1 MYRLGAD
8 LGGVTLQLGPV
19 SGAPNDTKLISR
31 ANGATG
37 VKGNSASSDAAI
49 SANGRFVAFA
59 TTSTN
64 LGDTDGFQDVFVR
77 DRVANT
83 TKLVSRGPGA
93 TGVNPNGDSRA
104 PSISADGRFV
114 AFFSDATNLPGDT
127 DGSFD
132 IFVRDVVSN
141 TTTLLSR
148 ANGVSGAS
156 ANSNSY
162 DPSISADGRHVA
174 FVSVATNLPSDTDS
188 ASDIFV
194 RDVQAATTALVSR
207 ASGPS
212 GAKQDGDS
220 LEPSISGDG
229 SRVAF
234 TSTAVNLPD
243 DNDVDA
249 DVFVRDVKANTTT
262 LASREDG
269 DGNASANATAHF
281 GEISSDG
288 NAVAFSSSATNL
300 PDAGDA
306 VDDIFVRFLSSNST
320 VLVSRASGGTGV
332 RGNGNSTFSSISS
345 DGQFVAFDSA
355 STNLVTPDDTDVF
368 SDIYVRDV
376 FDALTTL
383 VSRESGATGARGD
396 LPSSSPSISDDGG
409 FTAFQ
414 SSATNFDP
422 VADGNSDTDIYVRE
436 LEVPPSIALVPGGSC
451 TGTTSGT
458 MNMFVNDANTG
469 TTGLTLSALST
480 NDAVVDPDTDVTF
493 GGSGTNRT
501 LTIAPSGFGS
511 ADLIVSVTTPDDTGD
526 YFELLVDSGDD
537 SPDGVNISGDMSSMV
552 LSRGGADQVNTG
564 DGIDLV
570 CPAPSATRK
579 SIPAAATTPSTA
591 ARTQMCSTARM
602 AMTSSAAVTVETRSS
617 ATPTTTPWK
626 AGADPTRCSAASTTT
641 S

>member
-1 MYRLGAD
+1 M
-8 LGGVTLQLGPV
+8 
-19 SGAPNDTKLISR
+19 
-31 ANGATG
+31 
-37 VKGNSASSDAAI
+37 
-49 SANGRFVAFA
+49 
-59 TTSTN
+59 
-64 LGDTDGFQDVFVR
+64 
-77 DRVANT
+77 
-83 TKLVSRGPGA
+83 
-93 TGVNPNGDSRA
+93 
-104 PSISADGRFV
+104 
-114 AFFSDATNLPGDT
+114 
-127 DGSFD
+127 
-132 IFVRDVVSN
+132 
-141 TTTLLSR
+141 
-148 ANGVSGAS
+148 
-156 ANSNSY
+156 
-162 DPSISADGRHVA
+162 
-174 FVSVATNLPSDTDS
+174 
-188 ASDIFV
+188 
-194 RDVQAATTALVSR
+194 SR

-564 DGIDLV
+564 DGIDLI
-570 CPAPSATRK
+570 C
-579 SIPAAATTPSTA
+579 
-591 ARTQMCSTARM
+591 
-602 AMTSSAAVTVETRSS
+602 
-617 ATPTTTPWK
+617 
-626 AGADPTRCSAASTTT
+626 AGAQRDTEINSGRGDDTIDGGPDTDVLDGADGNDIIRGGDGGDTLIGNADNDTLEGGSGPDSLFGGQHNDKLTGGLGADRFSGGTGTDTQTDFNASQGDT
-641 S
+641 SDGTVP